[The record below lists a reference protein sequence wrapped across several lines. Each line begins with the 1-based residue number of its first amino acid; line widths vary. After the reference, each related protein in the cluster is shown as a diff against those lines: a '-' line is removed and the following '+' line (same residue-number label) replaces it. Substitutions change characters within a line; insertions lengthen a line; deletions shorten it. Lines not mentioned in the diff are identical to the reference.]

1 MALKVVLDRSKI
13 FVKVLLSNVSFL
25 FFKISYRLFI
35 ESMSKIINR
44 IISSRNLRKEIHSR
58 RISFI
63 FPEDYHVSWKGRREK
78 EKEKSVLE
86 DTRIP
91 RQVAFLANLS
101 RDEDR
106 NKSLVGLRRGA
117 WMAEACR
124 ETTKFS
130 LASKAEGIMRRDG
143 RGPTACAS
151 SFRARCSVITR
162 SFN

>member
-1 MALKVVLDRSKI
+1 
-13 FVKVLLSNVSFL
+13 
-25 FFKISYRLFI
+25 
-35 ESMSKIINR
+35 MSKIINR

-63 FPEDYHVSWKGRREK
+63 FPKDSTMFHGREGERERK
-78 EKEKSVLE
+78 REELLE

>member
-63 FPEDYHVSWKGRREK
+63 FPEDSTMFHGREGERKKKRRASWKTREFR
-78 EKEKSVLE
+78 
-86 DTRIP
+86 DR
-91 RQVAFLANLS
+91 S
-101 RDEDR
+101 R
-106 NKSLVGLRRGA
+106 S
-117 WMAEACR
+117 WPI
-124 ETTKFS
+124 S
-130 LASKAEGIMRRDG
+130 LAMKTEINR
-143 RGPTACAS
+143 
-151 SFRARCSVITR
+151 
-162 SFN
+162 

>member
-1 MALKVVLDRSKI
+1 MVEFR
-13 FVKVLLSNVSFL
+13 L
-25 FFKISYRLFI
+25 FFRKILSFPYFI
-35 ESMSKIINR
+35 EEREN
-44 IISSRNLRKEIHSR
+44 
-58 RISFI
+58 ISFI
-63 FPEDYHVSWKGRREK
+63 EERENI
-78 EKEKSVLE
+78 LE

-106 NKSLVGLRRGA
+106 NKSLVGSRRGA

-143 RGPTACAS
+143 RRPTEPSCVS
-151 SFRARCSVITR
+151 PFRARFRPVILIKTD
-162 SFN
+162 